1 MNELN
6 PSTESNWKWFKNYK
20 KQMLLA
26 KEEYVFHGLKVKG
39 YRICQESVNIPKIR
53 FFISIKGIFRN
64 KFSFI
69 TLSAQFSV
77 KSLKDAYNFALLV

>member
-1 MNELN
+1 MNLI
-6 PSTESNWKWFKNYK
+6 PAQKATGSGLRIVKDKCYLQRK
-20 KQMLLA
+20 K
-26 KEEYVFHGLKVKG
+26 YVFHGLKVKG